1 VDPGYVVGGWKVPDA
16 PPMWSAWDTRVSI
29 WALFFMVGGC
39 VLQGDDGFACLH
51 KDTSSWGQG
60 PSLTPTGQLCTVPHQ
75 APEGEF
81 LGSPRTSQEDPT
93 QVTGVH
99 AGSGGGLGVP
109 ILDLGP
115 GAAPL
120 WTSTDL
126 KCQSLRLILSW
137 DCSGER
143 LIVLVHMA

>member
-1 VDPGYVVGGWKVPDA
+1 MLLPCGLPGTPEFPYGPCFLWWGAVCC
-16 PPMWSAWDTRVSI
+16 R
-29 WALFFMVGGC
+29 
-39 VLQGDDGFACLH
+39 GDDGFACLH

-99 AGSGGGLGVP
+99 AGSKVGDLEFPFLTLGQGLP
-109 ILDLGP
+109 LSGP
-115 GAAPL
+115 PL
-120 WTSTDL
+120 TSSV
-126 KCQSLRLILSW
+126 K
-137 DCSGER
+137 
-143 LIVLVHMA
+143 A